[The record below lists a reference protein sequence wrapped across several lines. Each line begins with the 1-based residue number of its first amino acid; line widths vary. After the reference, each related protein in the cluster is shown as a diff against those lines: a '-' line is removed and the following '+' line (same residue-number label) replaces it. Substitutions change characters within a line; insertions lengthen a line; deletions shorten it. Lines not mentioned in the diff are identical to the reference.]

1 MLEEALLRAVLGRAS
16 QSGQVNQKGDLLGR
30 VLVGSLGQVEV
41 EVHLAASGGG
51 IVAQL
56 QQLAAEGGDG
66 GLGGDRHDEDG

>member
-16 QSGQVNQKGDLLGR
+16 QTGQVDQEGDLRGR
-30 VLVGSLGQVEV
+30 VLGSLGQVEV
-41 EVHLAASGGG
+41 EVHLAASVGG

-66 GLGGDRHDEDG
+66 GLGGDRHD

>member
-16 QSGQVNQKGDLLGR
+16 QTGQVDQEGDLRGR
-30 VLVGSLGQVEV
+30 VLGSLGQVEV
-41 EVHLAASGGG
+41 EVHLAASGGC

-66 GLGGDRHDEDG
+66 GLGGDRHD

>member
-16 QSGQVNQKGDLLGR
+16 QTGQVDQEGDLRGR
-30 VLVGSLGQVEV
+30 VLGSLGQVEV

-66 GLGGDRHDEDG
+66 GLGGDRHD

>member
-1 MLEEALLRAVLGRAS
+1 MLEEALLRAVLGRAG
-16 QSGQVNQKGDLLGR
+16 QTGQVDQEGDLLGR
-30 VLVGSLGQVEV
+30 VLGSLGQVEV

-66 GLGGDRHDEDG
+66 GLGGDRHD